1 MAKYMISY
9 DLHEPASH
17 RKDVQD
23 AIKSLGSWCKYVST
37 TYLVNTSLPIREVQ
51 DICTVP
57 LVGNDRMLIAE
68 ITGTV
73 HGQLLDT
80 EFQWIQENI

>member
-17 RKDVQD
+17 REDVQD

-51 DICTVP
+51 DICTAP
-57 LVGNDRMLIAE
+57 LGGNDRMLIAE

-80 EFQWIQENI
+80 EFQ